1 MRHDIA
7 EKITKLIMEYQG
19 KLNAST
25 LLVQE
30 TCSEEEFQVYRQAV
44 GRATDFLFSELT
56 RAINPESA
64 RDDELQEQ
72 LTRVNRRLDDFG
84 KLDDFD
90 DYEERTLKFVV

>member
-30 TCSEEEFQVYRQAV
+30 TCTDEEFQVYRQAV
-44 GRATDFLFSELT
+44 GRATDFMFSELT
-56 RAINPESA
+56 RAISRESA
-64 RDDELQEQ
+64 SDDLGQ
-72 LTRVNRRLDDFG
+72 LEDFG
-84 KLDDFD
+84 QLDDFD
-90 DYEERTLKFVV
+90 DYDDRTLKFLV

>member
-30 TCSEEEFQVYRQAV
+30 TCTEEEFQVYRQAV
-44 GRATDFLFSELT
+44 GRATDFMFSELT
-56 RAINPESA
+56 RALNRASEE
-64 RDDELQEQ
+64 DDLG
-72 LTRVNRRLDDFG
+72 RLEDFG
-84 KLDDFD
+84 QLDDFD
-90 DYEERTLKFVV
+90 DYEDRTLKFMV